1 MSQFPSPKEVE
12 RIKKMYPKGTRIQ
25 IERMNDP
32 YHPIE
37 RGTKGTVDHVDDAG
51 TLHCTF
57 DNGRTLGVVTD
68 ADIFHVIDRLNVP
81 IAERYACLLGSAID
95 GNKRLRSIEAVAE
108 FICTH
113 GQYGDVQIKND
124 DGFELIS
131 TNGVMIEK
139 IADEEY
145 GEELMKIYLQLQEQ
159 TDDEDMDETE
169 DVDMTM

>member
-1 MSQFPSPKEVE
+1 MNDFPSQKEVE
-12 RIKKMYPKGTRIQ
+12 RIKKMYPKGTRIL

-37 RGTKGTVDHVDDAG
+37 RGTKGTVDYVDDVG

-57 DNGRTLGVVTD
+57 DNGRCQGVVTNT
-68 ADIFHVIDRLNVP
+68 DIFHVIDRLNVP
-81 IAERYACLLGSAID
+81 IAERYAYLLGSAID
-95 GNKRLRSIEAVAE
+95 GNKRLHNVQEVAE
-108 FICTH
+108 FICKH

-145 GEELMKIYLQLQEQ
+145 GEEFMKIHLQMQEQ
-159 TDDEDMDETE
+159 TEDASMDETE

>member
-1 MSQFPSPKEVE
+1 ME
-12 RIKKMYPKGTRIQ
+12 
-25 IERMNDP
+25 
-32 YHPIE
+32 
-37 RGTKGTVDHVDDAG
+37 
-51 TLHCTF
+51 
-57 DNGRTLGVVTD
+57 
-68 ADIFHVIDRLNVP
+68 NVLA
-81 IAERYACLLGSAID
+81 AERYPHLVGYAVD

-131 TNGVMIEK
+131 TNGMMIEK

-159 TDDEDMDETE
+159 SENMEETE
-169 DVDMTM
+169 DVDMSM